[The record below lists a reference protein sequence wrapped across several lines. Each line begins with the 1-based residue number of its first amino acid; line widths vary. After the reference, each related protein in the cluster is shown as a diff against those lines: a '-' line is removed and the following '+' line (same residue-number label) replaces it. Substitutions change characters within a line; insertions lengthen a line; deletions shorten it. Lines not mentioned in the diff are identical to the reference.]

1 MGSGWE
7 LLENLAPQEPVK
19 KQFQPQALL
28 QSLKPLSN
36 KRFKWELLLSSAAYS
51 AGLSHLRISNR
62 IFTINNII
70 IFPSLSYLSR
80 GSWDEWGCLLRVPF
94 EAYTD
99 GQVVQEHLWNI
110 WKIER
115 KPCFARETWLCSC
128 KIRFLLHPPEE
139 SDLPSAKEKSTLY

>member
-1 MGSGWE
+1 MR
-7 LLENLAPQEPVK
+7 AAV
-19 KQFQPQALL
+19 
-28 QSLKPLSN
+28 
-36 KRFKWELLLSSAAYS
+36 SSAADS
-51 AGLSHLRISNR
+51 ADLSHLRINNR

-70 IFPSLSYLSR
+70 IFPSLTFLVAH
-80 GSWDEWGCLLRVPF
+80 GMNGAGLLRIPF

-115 KPCFARETWLCSC
+115 NPCFARETGLCSC
-128 KIRFLLHPPEE
+128 KIRILFHPPEE